1 MGGQI
6 LRLPGLLLLCSLVA
20 TSLLAQQSSP
30 NTKPT
35 EPVLPYPPSLDSSSM
50 DRSVD
55 PCVDFYSYSCGGWMK
70 KNPIPP
76 DQTSWSVYG
85 KLYEDNLTYL
95 RGILAEDAKAK
106 NRTAVEQKIG
116 DFYGSCMEETEVNQA
131 GAKPMQGEL
140 DGVATLKNMKDL
152 GPLLAKLHLAGD
164 SALFG
169 AGSMQDPDNSESMIV
184 GLEQGGL
191 GLPDRDY
198 YLGDDQKSKEDRAK
212 YLEHVQKVFALLG
225 DSPEAAKKNAE
236 TVMRIETELAKN
248 SLTRVE

>member
-76 DQTSWSVYG
+76 DQTSQISFLVMIS
-85 KLYEDNLTYL
+85 KCHSSNT
-95 RGILAEDAKAK
+95 A
-106 NRTAVEQKIG
+106 RTA
-116 DFYGSCMEETEVNQA
+116 A
-131 GAKPMQGEL
+131 
-140 DGVATLKNMKDL
+140 
-152 GPLLAKLHLAGD
+152 
-164 SALFG
+164 
-169 AGSMQDPDNSESMIV
+169 
-184 GLEQGGL
+184 
-191 GLPDRDY
+191 
-198 YLGDDQKSKEDRAK
+198 
-212 YLEHVQKVFALLG
+212 
-225 DSPEAAKKNAE
+225 
-236 TVMRIETELAKN
+236 
-248 SLTRVE
+248 